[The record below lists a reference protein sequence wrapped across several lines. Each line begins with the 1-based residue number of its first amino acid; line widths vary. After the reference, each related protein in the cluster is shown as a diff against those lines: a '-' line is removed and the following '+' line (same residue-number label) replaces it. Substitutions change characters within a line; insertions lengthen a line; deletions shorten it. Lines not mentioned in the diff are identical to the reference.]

1 MSTLA
6 ERYESVSAEV
16 AEAIS
21 ACGRARSE
29 VELIVISKNHGA
41 ALVRELH
48 TLGHRH
54 FGENRDQEAKPKAEE
69 TSDLPGLVWHFVG
82 QLQSNK
88 TKSALS
94 YTNVLHSIDRAS
106 LVSSL
111 KRELQ
116 GRSER
121 LGGFI
126 QLNLTD
132 DPGRGGIEPKH
143 LSEFA
148 STVLELDSFDLL
160 GVMGVAALDRDPRID
175 FETIASASAELQ
187 RFEPKA
193 RYISA
198 GMSHD
203 FKQAI
208 EFGATHLRIGT
219 AITGKRNL

>member
-1 MSTLA
+1 MSSLA
-6 ERYESVSAEV
+6 ERYQSVSAEI
-16 AEAIS
+16 AEAVS
-21 ACGRARSE
+21 ACGRE
-29 VELIVISKNHGA
+29 PVDVELIVISKNHGSD
-41 ALVRELH
+41 LVRELH
-48 TLGHRH
+48 SLGHRH

-94 YTNVLHSIDRAS
+94 YTSVLHSIDRAS

-116 GRSER
+116 GRPQR

-132 DPGRGGIEPKH
+132 DPGRGGIEPKD
-143 LSEFA
+143 LTEFA
-148 STVLELDSFDLL
+148 ETVLELESFELL

-175 FETIASASAELQ
+175 FETIASASAQVRLL
-187 RFEPKA
+187 EPKA
-193 RYISA
+193 RFISA

-203 FKQAI
+203 FRQAI

-219 AITGKRNL
+219 AITGNRNL

>member
-1 MSTLA
+1 MPSLA
-6 ERYESVSAEV
+6 ERYQAVSTEV
-16 AEAIS
+16 ADAIS
-21 ACGRARSE
+21 ACGRDAAE
-29 VELIVISKNHGA
+29 VELIVISKNHSA
-41 ALVRELH
+41 DLVRELYA
-48 TLGHRH
+48 LGQRH
-54 FGENRDQEAKPKAEE
+54 FGENRDQEARPKAEE
-69 TSDLPGLVWHFVG
+69 TSDLAGIIWHFVG

-88 TKSALS
+88 TKSALT

-116 GRSER
+116 GRSEL

-143 LSEFA
+143 LTEFA
-148 STVLELDSFDLL
+148 ETVLELESFELL
-160 GVMGVAALDRDPRID
+160 GVMGVAALDRDPRVD
-175 FETIASASAELQ
+175 FETIASASAKLRLLEPNA
-187 RFEPKA
+187 RF
-193 RYISA
+193 ISA

-203 FKQAI
+203 FRQAI